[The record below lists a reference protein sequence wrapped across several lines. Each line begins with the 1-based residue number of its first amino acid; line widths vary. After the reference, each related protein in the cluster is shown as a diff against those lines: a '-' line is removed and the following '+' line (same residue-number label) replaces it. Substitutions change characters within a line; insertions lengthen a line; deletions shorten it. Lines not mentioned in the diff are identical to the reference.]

1 MQFVRRPVQIAIL
14 LLLASVAT
22 APAQEWAKKMFT
34 TTSHDFGNVARGG
47 KAQFK
52 FSFKNIYEEPV
63 HVASVRSSC
72 SCTLPEASKSDLK
85 TWETSDIVANFNTN
99 AFLGSHSATI
109 TVTFDKPYLAEV
121 QLQVNGNIRSDVV
134 LQPGSVEL
142 GTVDVGQG
150 AEKRV
155 SITRT
160 GRADWTISD
169 VRSANTNFEVEV
181 QEQQRTAA
189 NVTYDL
195 TVRLKPTA
203 PVGYIN
209 DQLVLVTNDT
219 EASQIP
225 VDVEG
230 RVVADVTA
238 TPMSLSLGALAPGQS
253 ITKNIVVR
261 SKRPLKI
268 TGVACDPSFSFKLPE
283 AANEIQV
290 IQITFTAGQ
299 QPGKFVKKLK
309 IKSDLG
315 ENAVPEITCQGSVVD
330 PNGETP
336 AAAPAPAPATASGP
350 SGNSTA
356 RGPTGP
362 TSFLTPLKRLATG
375 NF

>member
-1 MQFVRRPVQIAIL
+1 MRRAFLIATM
-14 LLLASVAT
+14 LLLASAAT

-34 TTSHDFGNVARGG
+34 TTSHDFGNVAKGG

-52 FSFKNIYEEPV
+52 FTFKNIYEEPV

-121 QLQVNGNIRSDVV
+121 QLQVNGNIRGDVV
-134 LQPGSVEL
+134 LQPGAVEL
-142 GTVDVGQG
+142 GTIDAGQG
-150 AEKRV
+150 GEKKISV
-155 SITRT
+155 TRT
-160 GRADWTISD
+160 GRSDWTISD

-181 QEQQRTAA
+181 QEQQRSAV

-209 DQLVLVTNDT
+209 DQLVLVTNDV
-219 EASQIP
+219 EAPQIP

-230 RVVADVTA
+230 RVVAEVTA

-268 TGVACDPSFSFKLPE
+268 TGVACDSSFYFQASRGGERNSGDPTHLHGWRAAGEVREEDQNQIGFGRKRRAGNYLPR
-283 AANEIQV
+283 QC
-290 IQITFTAGQ
+290 AGRKRRNACRGACGG
-299 QPGKFVKKLK
+299 PGDD
-309 IKSDLG
+309 S
-315 ENAVPEITCQGSVVD
+315 GS
-330 PNGETP
+330 
-336 AAAPAPAPATASGP
+336 
-350 SGNSTA
+350 
-356 RGPTGP
+356 
-362 TSFLTPLKRLATG
+362 
-375 NF
+375 

>member
-1 MQFVRRPVQIAIL
+1 M
-14 LLLASVAT
+14 
-22 APAQEWAKKMFT
+22 
-34 TTSHDFGNVARGG
+34 
-47 KAQFK
+47 
-52 FSFKNIYEEPV
+52 
-63 HVASVRSSC
+63 
-72 SCTLPEASKSDLK
+72 
-85 TWETSDIVANFNTN
+85 
-99 AFLGSHSATI
+99 
-109 TVTFDKPYLAEV
+109 
-121 QLQVNGNIRSDVV
+121 
-134 LQPGSVEL
+134 
-142 GTVDVGQG
+142 
-150 AEKRV
+150 
-155 SITRT
+155 
-160 GRADWTISD
+160 
-169 VRSANTNFEVEV
+169 EV
-181 QEQQRTAA
+181 QEQQRSAV

-209 DQLVLVTNDT
+209 DQLVLVTNDV

-268 TGVACDPSFSFKLPE
+268 TGVACDSSFSFKLPE

-290 IQITFTAGQ
+290 IQLTYTAGG
-299 QPGKFVKKLK
+299 QPGKFVKKIK

-315 ENAVPEITCQGSVVD
+315 ENAVPEITCQGSVLD
-330 PNGETP
+330 ANGETP
-336 AAAPAPAPATASGP
+336 AAAPAAAPATTAGP
-350 SGNSTA
+350 NSSSTA
-356 RGPTGP
+356 RGQTGP